1 MILTLKYLLL
11 FRIFAL
17 GGQVLALVF
26 MQQLFSIQLPLIP
39 VISVIVVLGIITYFS
54 WGLLQAG
61 KSINNKTFVVQLL
74 VDVIALSVL
83 IYFTGGSINP
93 LISLF
98 ILPIVFASA
107 SLNLV
112 ITTLTALAAVT
123 CYSLLMFYHMPL
135 SHEHAYE
142 GALQLH
148 LWGMWYGFIL
158 SAGLVAYFISRI
170 AATLR
175 EQEREL
181 AEAREDALRADQ
193 ILALGTLAAGTAHE
207 LGTPLSTMAVLT
219 KELEYEHHDK
229 KDLVDNLHLLRN
241 QIDRCK
247 NILARMAS
255 DAGQIYASSGQSSSV
270 DVYIDNIIS
279 DWRKLRSEININV
292 NLHGQ
297 DPAPEIITDQTVTQA
312 ILNVLNNAADAST
325 TAVDIECSWSNDS
338 VHIEIRDDG
347 AGVPEID
354 SQLGEE
360 IFTTKSPDKG
370 LGIGLFLAQTTL
382 KRLGGSIRFTNL
394 NEGGTHAVIHIPLT
408 PLLAR

>member
-26 MQQLFSIQLPLIP
+26 MQQLFSIQLPLFP
-39 VISVIVVLGIITYFS
+39 VISVIVVLGIITYYS
-54 WGLLQAG
+54 WGLLQDGSAI
-61 KSINNKTFVVQLL
+61 KNRTFVVQLL
-74 VDVIALSVL
+74 IDVIALSVL

-107 SLNLV
+107 SLHPV
-112 ITTLTALAAVT
+112 ITTLIALAAVT
-123 CYSLLMFYHMPL
+123 CYSILMFYHMPL
-135 SHEHAYE
+135 SHGYAHE

-181 AEAREDALRADQ
+181 AEAREDALRTDQ

-219 KELEYEHHDK
+219 KELEYEFHDK

-255 DAGQIYASSGQSSSV
+255 DAGQTHASSGQSRSV
-270 DVYIDNIIS
+270 DVYLDNIVS

-297 DPAPEIITDQTVTQA
+297 EPAPEIITDQTVTQA

-325 TAVDIECSWSNDS
+325 TSVDIECNWDNNS

-347 AGVPEID
+347 TGVPQTD

-394 NEGGTHAVIHIPLT
+394 NEGGTHAIIDIPLA